1 MNNIG
6 YRKMT
11 RSIKRRSGFWS
22 VKRREA
28 AAAKAGNCRIFF
40 KETDTCVR
48 KDWLLVFFGAKCYTF
63 FIARFFGHFSF
74 FFCLRKIVS
83 LLFRVCNCWVIL
95 LKIGRWAILMC
106 RLYNNTK
113 ISVFNLFCKLTFI
126 KHHFSLICPI
136 RFYKNSVWQV
146 KQTGKVGNTAKIFF
160 DNVKQMTKAFLLSIW
175 F

>member
-1 MNNIG
+1 MMTCSSVIQVGIDKFTNIQF
-6 YRKMT
+6 
-11 RSIKRRSGFWS
+11 SKRRWNEFWMKHSKKNEQHWLQKDDPKHQTAIWS
-22 VKRREA
+22 VKRGEA

-83 LLFRVCNCWVIL
+83 LLFRVCNCLVIL
-95 LKIGRWAILMC
+95 LKIGRLAILMC

-113 ISVFNLFCKLTFI
+113 ISVSNLFWK
-126 KHHFSLICPI
+126 
-136 RFYKNSVWQV
+136 
-146 KQTGKVGNTAKIFF
+146 
-160 DNVKQMTKAFLLSIW
+160 
-175 F
+175 